1 MSSPFGT
8 PQDILP
14 ARVQPLVNAPAI
26 NAESWQLVRD
36 AVRPDLATPYLDK
49 VPRAIN
55 AGLNDAAVTYIWN
68 MVEED
73 LRRKIMAY
81 GIDYFG
87 AAINKS
93 GLRTRD
99 DLADEVKSIQLLEGC
114 LALGII
120 SKEAHFFLDH
130 CREIRNQF
138 SAAHMAAS
146 DLDTIETGNYV
157 KNCVKYV
164 LGHDLPPAGFS
175 IKEFQEHIA
184 QPNVDLD
191 EAFELLS
198 GQSSR
203 IYGAVGHSFFGAY
216 IDSNTSNE
224 LRVAI
229 KQLAPRLWEL
239 LDDDLRYE
247 VAMRYAS
254 LKDRPTPNHSELAL
268 DFLKVVKGLQYIPTN
283 LSAVIFQRYSQ
294 ALLDAHS
301 SFNNFHLE
309 PAPARALLELGNAV
323 PIQAAKLYAKAN
335 LLCYVG
341 NTYGYSW
348 GAVPAIERM
357 FGAANPT
364 VMTAIRAILKNDPT
378 VLLALQ
384 SSAPAKRFKSLAEVL
399 RQRATEPDLV
409 GLLDE
414 VIGKEWNFVVNE
426 MRARYAA
433 IQVKK

>member
-1 MSSPFGT
+1 M
-8 PQDILP
+8 
-14 ARVQPLVNAPAI
+14 
-26 NAESWQLVRD
+26 
-36 AVRPDLATPYLDK
+36 RPDLATPYLDK

-73 LRRKIMAY
+73 LRRKIIAY

-99 DLADEVKSIQLLEGC
+99 DLADDVKSIQLLEGC

-138 SAAHMAAS
+138 SAAHMAS
-146 DLDTIETGNYV
+146 TDLDNIETGNYI

-175 IKEFQEHIA
+175 IKEFRDHIA
-184 QPNVDLD
+184 DPNVDLD

-203 IYGAVGHSFFGAY
+203 IYGAVAHSFFAAY
-216 IDSNTSNE
+216 IDAATTNE
-224 LRVAI
+224 LRTAI
-229 KQLAPRLWEL
+229 RKLAPRLWDL

-254 LKDRPTPNHSELAL
+254 LKDRPTPNHSEQAL
-268 DFLKVVKGLQYIPTN
+268 DFLKAVNGLAYIPAN

-294 ALLDAHS
+294 ALLDAYS

-309 PAPARALLELGNAV
+309 SAPARALLELGTDV
-323 PIQAAKLYAKAN
+323 PIQAAKMYVKAI
-335 LLCYVG
+335 LLSYIG
-341 NTYGYSW
+341 NRYGYSW
-348 GAVPAIERM
+348 GASSATEKM

-364 VMTAIRAILKNDPT
+364 VMTAIRVVIRSDIT
-378 VLLALQ
+378 VLLTLT
-384 SSAPAKRFKSLAEVL
+384 SSGPAKRFKELAPIL
-399 RQRATEPDLV
+399 RQRATETELV

-414 VIGKEWNFVVNE
+414 TISKEWNFVVNE
-426 MRARYAA
+426 MRRRYDAV
-433 IQVKK
+433 QVKK

>member
-1 MSSPFGT
+1 MSNPFAQ
-8 PQDILP
+8 PDNLP
-14 ARVQPLVNAPAI
+14 ARVQPLVNAQAI
-26 NAESWQLVRD
+26 NADSWQLVRD

-55 AGLNDAAVTYIWN
+55 AGLNDAAITYIWN

-73 LRRKIMAY
+73 LRRKIIAY

-130 CREIRNQF
+130 CRGIRNQF
-138 SAAHMAAS
+138 SAAHMAAT
-146 DLDTIETGNYV
+146 DLDNIETGNYI

-175 IKEFQEHIA
+175 IKEFQDHIA
-184 QPNVDLD
+184 QPGVDLD

-203 IYGAVGHSFFGAY
+203 IYGAVAHSFFAAY
-216 IDSNTSNE
+216 IESATPND
-224 LRVAI
+224 LRGAI
-229 KQLAPRLWEL
+229 RKLAPRLWEL
-239 LDDDLRYE
+239 LDDDLRFE

-254 LKDRPTPNHSELAL
+254 LKARPTPNHADQAL
-268 DFLKVVKGLQYIPTN
+268 DFLKAVNGFSYIPTN
-283 LSAVIFQRYSQ
+283 LSAIIFQRYAQ
-294 ALLDAHS
+294 GLLDAYS
-301 SFNNFHLE
+301 CFNNFHLE
-309 PAPARALLELGNAV
+309 PAPARALLELGMDV
-323 PIQAAKLYAKAN
+323 PIQAAKMYSKAI
-335 LLCYVG
+335 LLSFVG
-341 NTYGYSW
+341 NRFGYSW
-348 GAVPAIERM
+348 GASGATEKM
-357 FGAANPT
+357 FGAANAT
-364 VMTAIRAILKNDPT
+364 VMSAIRVVLRNDPT
-378 VLLALQ
+378 VLLTLLN
-384 SSAPAKRFKSLAEVL
+384 SAPAKRFKELAPIL
-399 RQRATEPDLV
+399 RVRATETELV

-414 VIGKEWNFVVNE
+414 VVAKEWNFVVNE
-426 MRARYAA
+426 MRRRYDAL
-433 IQVKK
+433 QVEK